1 MIKIG
6 CVIFCDGILHI
17 HYWIWENNIFS
28 KKTVVLAEKAVK
40 SRRKKNLHNEFV
52 NPIKLHCTYK
62 ITKKNH
68 LNIIKS
74 LKAFWTTAP
83 EHATL
88 DEYIIGH

>member
-1 MIKIG
+1 MDLGKIT
-6 CVIFCDGILHI
+6 
-17 HYWIWENNIFS
+17 FS
-28 KKTVVLAEKAVK
+28 AKKTVVLAEKAVK
-40 SRRKKNLHNEFV
+40 SRRKKKLHNEFV
-52 NPIKLHCTYK
+52 NPIKLHR
-62 ITKKNH
+62 IRLQKKNH

>member
-6 CVIFCDGILHI
+6 CVIFCDGILNI

-52 NPIKLHCTYK
+52 NPIKLHR
-62 ITKKNH
+62 IRLQKKSSE
-68 LNIIKS
+68 NIIKS